1 MTSRLEQLKE
11 RRHRRKPPVNRER
24 NFTAEPSENNS
35 ITAFPIPINELKVEV
50 HINGCAEPFVLQ
62 FKRLAYFGCP
72 RMKRDG
78 SGTLDCPKKVFMPER
93 EPFIRR
99 MHALAIKAK
108 ESEVLSGAY
117 QQLAFNNLVYF
128 VRYFE
133 GKKRPL
139 SFDAED
145 VKWYIN
151 NLKQDYGLN
160 KISIG
165 TYKNSR
171 AMLSMYLKLDNRTH
185 EAKEL
190 SPIKS
195 KKGDLKASSIMN
207 DSDYVD
213 ANKILSSAYTVY
225 IRHITEGTTP
235 EYCPIYSRE
244 LLSAMKDEHG
254 EYIYD
259 DKDLEVFYKKAKL
272 RISSGDW
279 RNNLIR
285 IAFILVSKQ
294 IGANT
299 TPLSTLKINQVV
311 FDNKGIGDNHTF
323 DAQVIKGR
331 DDYNPQ
337 LLKMGFT
344 ANARRTIES
353 WIDVTKILKLTGDDY
368 LFPRI
373 DKDGTATILQ
383 VNFQAAINKALSP
396 YKLTTRVNNQNLRGT
411 RSTLNIRATGDIKA
425 AAEANGNAVS
435 TTLRSYLDSDAN
447 TSNLELAGAF
457 EAQYKISHSGIDN
470 KENII
475 NEIRAE
481 FKDPMSDFE
490 YRMETGKIANLTTTG
505 PRCSKMDSD
514 KANKSI
520 RKYRDIDQFGD
531 TTPCIEFL
539 ECFTCPYHVLIS
551 EVEDIWVMMSFK
563 EVILDC
569 LNRPSYGDKLIA
581 TNEKLLDIAHLVK
594 RALSKLFA
602 HNSVNYKEAEDKI
615 NRGELHPLYDSE
627 YAIDDIK
634 EGLS

>member
-1 MTSRLEQLKE
+1 M
-11 RRHRRKPPVNRER
+11 
-24 NFTAEPSENNS
+24 
-35 ITAFPIPINELKVEV
+35 
-50 HINGCAEPFVLQ
+50 
-62 FKRLAYFGCP
+62 
-72 RMKRDG
+72 
-78 SGTLDCPKKVFMPER
+78 
-93 EPFIRR
+93 
-99 MHALAIKAK
+99 
-108 ESEVLSGAY
+108 
-117 QQLAFNNLVYF
+117 
-128 VRYFE
+128 
-133 GKKRPL
+133 
-139 SFDAED
+139 
-145 VKWYIN
+145 
-151 NLKQDYGLN
+151 
-160 KISIG
+160 
-165 TYKNSR
+165 
-171 AMLSMYLKLDNRTH
+171 
-185 EAKEL
+185 
-190 SPIKS
+190 
-195 KKGDLKASSIMN
+195 
-207 DSDYVD
+207 
-213 ANKILSSAYTVY
+213 
-225 IRHITEGTTP
+225 
-235 EYCPIYSRE
+235 
-244 LLSAMKDEHG
+244 
-254 EYIYD
+254 
-259 DKDLEVFYKKAKL
+259 
-272 RISSGDW
+272 
-279 RNNLIR
+279 
-285 IAFILVSKQ
+285 
-294 IGANT
+294 
-299 TPLSTLKINQVV
+299 V

-505 PRCSKMDSD
+505 PRCSKVDSD